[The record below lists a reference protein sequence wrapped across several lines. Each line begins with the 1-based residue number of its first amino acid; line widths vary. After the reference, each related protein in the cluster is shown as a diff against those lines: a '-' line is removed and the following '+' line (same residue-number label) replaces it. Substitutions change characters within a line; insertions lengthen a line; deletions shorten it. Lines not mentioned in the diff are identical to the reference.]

1 WALASGSPAQ
11 GALLLLG
18 FGLGTLPNLLL
29 MGVFA
34 AQLGRFLRKSWVRG
48 VAGGMVALFGLY
60 TALLPFILPVT

>member
-34 AQLGRFLRKSWVRG
+34 AQLGRFLRKPMVRSL
-48 VAGGMVALFGLY
+48 AGGAVALFGVY
-60 TALLPFILPVT
+60 TAFLPLTHFPV